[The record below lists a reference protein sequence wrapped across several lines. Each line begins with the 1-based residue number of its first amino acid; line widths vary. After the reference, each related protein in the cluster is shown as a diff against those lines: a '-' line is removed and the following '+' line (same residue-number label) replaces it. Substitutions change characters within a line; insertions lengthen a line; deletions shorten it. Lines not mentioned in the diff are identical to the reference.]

1 MKVRPSELE
10 LARALATRL
19 CTVALHNDAETFRAY
34 AVTEIAMALARHRR
48 RCGHP
53 RQGHDAA
60 FV

>member
-1 MKVRPSELE
+1 
-10 LARALATRL
+10 LAARL
-19 CTVALHNDAETFRAY
+19 CTIALHSDLETFRAY

-48 RCGHP
+48 RCGHR